1 MGRGASCHPLGG
13 SGLGSPVVPLTR
25 SGRLCGVGVTGSLNF
40 TGRVTPPPGA
50 FVGGGSGPF
59 RAAPDFNILGL
70 RPRDGI
76 VISIIIEETSGF
88 DLPVCRVRLA
98 NVDQRLSASLLTKE
112 QTSFRALIGW
122 NNPGLESH
130 GTFIVQRPK
139 FRFAARGAGRV
150 EVEIVAYGEQVKLA
164 ASERREVYRKMRD
177 SDIAQRIAERHG
189 FEIDVDRTDLV
200 HDQVIQA
207 NESDHHFLARRALLH
222 GFLTMV
228 EDGVLKF
235 HRPRPCDSGIRLT
248 VFDPSGGGGNG
259 VTDVMVQSRTLL
271 RGARLQMSQIDPIT
285 KEEFTIRSGETPDPW
300 QRETGFSNWADLVTI
315 PGENRPERFMT
326 NIGHEQRRPEL
337 QRQVDRMAEASRY
350 VLSGTGAA
358 IGLETLRPQQ
368 IITLNNIGRSSGK
381 YIVTRVTHEISGEG
395 DFVYR
400 TRFEV
405 VRAGT
410 TDPEGKDKRGAPVA
424 TEPVSA
430 GVVAV

>member
-1 MGRGASCHPLGG
+1 MGRGAPCHPLGG
-13 SGLGSPVVPLTR
+13 SGIGSPIISLEP

-50 FVGGGSGPF
+50 FADNGPV
-59 RAAPDFNILGL
+59 RTAPDFNILGL
-70 RPRDGI
+70 RPSDGI
-76 VISIIIEETSGF
+76 VVALTIEETSGF
-88 DLPVCRVRLA
+88 DLSVCRVRLA
-98 NVDQRLSASLLTKE
+98 NVNQQLSSSLLSRE
-112 QTSFRALIGW
+112 QTAFRALIGW

-139 FRFAARGAGRV
+139 FRFSARGRV

-164 ASERREVYRKMRD
+164 AGERRQVYRKVRD
-177 SDIAQRIAERHG
+177 SDIARQIAARHG
-189 FEIDVDRTDLV
+189 FEADVDRTDLV

-248 VFDPSGGGGNG
+248 VFDPTAGRTNAIE
-259 VTDVMVQSRTLL
+259 VMVQSRTLL
-271 RGARLQMSQIDPIT
+271 RGTRLQMSQIDPIT
-285 KEEFTIRSGETPDPW
+285 KEEFTVASGETPDPW
-300 QRETGFSNWADLVTI
+300 QRETGFSNWADMVTI
-315 PGENRPERFMT
+315 PGEGRPDRFMT
-326 NIGHEQRRPEL
+326 NLGHEQRRPEL

-350 VLSGTGAA
+350 VISGSGAS

-381 YIVTRVTHEISGEG
+381 YVVTRVMHEISGENA
-395 DFVYR
+395 FVYH

-405 VRAGT
+405 IRAGT
-410 TDPEGKDKRGAPVA
+410 LDPEGRDENGAPVA
-424 TEPVSA
+424 TVPVSA